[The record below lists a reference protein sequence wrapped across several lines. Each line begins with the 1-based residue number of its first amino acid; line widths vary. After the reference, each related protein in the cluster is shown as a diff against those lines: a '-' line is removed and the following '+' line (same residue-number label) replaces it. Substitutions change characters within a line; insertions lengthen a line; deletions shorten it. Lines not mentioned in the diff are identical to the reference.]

1 MLVGAVA
8 GENTLISSRT
18 LTRTS
23 FAHFICYAQLL
34 FCATVS
40 NGALAQDRIVVDLPL
55 PPKNTANHQAAAAR
69 EASLRLTRAL
79 SDDSRTAQPLASQSP
94 TMRVP
99 TPQVEANAV
108 TTLTSFDVSIGE
120 GDSLARVFRRHD
132 LMQADLLYMTRS
144 SKSLGRRLGRL
155 RAGQQLR
162 FEVLSDGRVRR
173 LTLSTPGP
181 TDVVIER
188 QASNTFTM
196 QTLADASI
204 VTTMHDQPETHTLA
218 QQRAQNLPPPPPPPP
233 LSGRLLAEARAVKA
247 PAGSTVGQEQPVT
260 IARSREVTVKTGD
273 SLSAIFNREGISAS
287 DLDALLRSN
296 KPTADLH
303 RLRPGQTLKLD
314 LSPDNT
320 LLGLTVA
327 LDEARTFAALRTKQ
341 NSFTSSVTT
350 RPLERRIATA
360 SAVIQDALFLAG
372 QRAGLSDRLIMKMIE
387 IFGWDVDFAL
397 DVRAGDH
404 FTVIYEELYKDGV
417 KVRDGKILA
426 SEFNNRGRSL
436 RALRYAKS
444 GHGAEYFSP
453 EGFSMRKAFLRTPV
467 TFSRISS
474 RFTSGRMH
482 PVLQR
487 MRAHKGVDYAAPRGT
502 PVKAAGHG
510 RVVSSG
516 RKGGYG
522 NTVVLQHGGAY
533 TTLYAHLSR
542 IHSRAQTGRRVK
554 QGEIIGYVGTTG
566 LATGPHLHY
575 EFRVRGVHKDPLR
588 VTLPKALPIEQR
600 YKKDFLVKT
609 RTLVNQLNIL
619 AKTSIASS
627 N

>member
-1 MLVGAVA
+1 M
-8 GENTLISSRT
+8 
-18 LTRTS
+18 
-23 FAHFICYAQLL
+23 
-34 FCATVS
+34 S
-40 NGALAQDRIVVDLPL
+40 NGALAQDLIVVDLPL
-55 PPKNTANHQAAAAR
+55 PPKNTADHQVAATRVAP
-69 EASLRLTRAL
+69 LRLTKAL
-79 SDDSRTAQPLASQSP
+79 SSTPRTTQPLAAQIS
-94 TMRVP
+94 TKRVP
-99 TPQVEANAV
+99 TPQAEASAT
-108 TTLTSFDVSIGE
+108 TTLTAFDVSMGK
-120 GDSLARVFRRHD
+120 GDSLARVFRRHG

-144 SKSLGRRLGRL
+144 TKSLGRRLR
-155 RAGQQLR
+155 RMRVGQQLR
-162 FEVLSDGRVRR
+162 FEVLSDGRISR
-173 LTLSTPGP
+173 LILSIPGP
-181 TDVVIER
+181 TDVLIER
-188 QASNTFTM
+188 QASDTFTM
-196 QTLADASI
+196 QTLADTAI
-204 VTTMHDQPETHTLA
+204 VTATHDRPEKHTLV
-218 QQRAQNLPPPPPPPP
+218 QKGEQNLPPSLPP
-233 LSGRLLAEARAVKA
+233 LPAAPEKLLAEARLPTKA
-247 PAGSTVGQEQPVT
+247 PMGLSAEQEQPART
-260 IARSREVTVKTGD
+260 ARSRQITVETGD
-273 SLSAIFNREGISAS
+273 SLYAIFNREGISAG
-287 DLDALLRSN
+287 DLEALLRSN
-296 KPTADLH
+296 KSKAQLH

-320 LLGLTVA
+320 LLGITVA
-327 LDEARTFAALRTKQ
+327 LDETRTFAALRTEQ

-350 RPLERRIATA
+350 RALERRIATA

-417 KVRDGKILA
+417 KVRDGNILA

-436 RALRYAKS
+436 RALRYAKNEHS
-444 GHGAEYFSP
+444 AEYFSP
-453 EGFSMRKAFLRTPV
+453 KGFSMRKAFLRTPV

-487 MRAHKGVDYAAPRGT
+487 MRAHKGVDYAARRGT

-522 NTVVLQHGGAY
+522 NTVVLQHGGKY

-542 IHSRAQTGRRVK
+542 IHSRAKAGRRVK
-554 QGEIIGYVGTTG
+554 QGEIIGYVGMTG

-588 VTLPKALPIEQR
+588 VTLPKALPIDRR
-600 YKKDFLVKT
+600 YEKDFLVKT
-609 RTLVNQLNIL
+609 RTLVKQLNIL